1 MTRRILLSLLWLAL
15 LALPRPAA
23 GQVTPAAGATPPDD
37 TQRVS
42 VGLVIYYDYTYQTT
56 PKVGAPG
63 NEVSFSTFEV
73 TRAYINITGQL
84 SHVVSFRI
92 TPDVARLSDGSLN
105 GSQVFRIKYAFGQ
118 FNFDQWTGSWKSSWA
133 RLGVQQTPYVDFAE
147 NIYRYRFQGTTFAER
162 VGSMSSSDAG
172 GSFHSNLPNNYGD
185 FHVGFYNGENYAAVE
200 PNNVKAFEIRGT
212 LRPLGRGSV
221 NARGLRLTGFWINDA
236 PVSDGRRDRALFNA
250 IYEHKYFTAS
260 YEYLNRNDQSPTV
273 AVPNPAD
280 VNARGWSIWVTPFFK
295 EKNHGP
301 EMLIRYDDYK
311 ANKDIDAIQKRTIVG
326 FAWWFA
332 HPGGNATAALMVDY
346 DGLTGSGSQNTLVDN
361 KRWTL
366 HGVINF

>member
-1 MTRRILLSLLWLAL
+1 VTRRILLSLLWLAL

-23 GQVTPAAGATPPDD
+23 AQVTPAAGATPPDD

-42 VGLVIYYDYTYQTT
+42 VGAVIYYDYTYQTT
-56 PKVGAPG
+56 PKVKDAAG
-63 NEVSFSTFEV
+63 NDVTFSTFQV

-92 TPDVARLSDGSLN
+92 TPDVARLTDGSLN

-147 NIYRYRFQGTTFAER
+147 GIYRYRFQGTTFAER
-162 VGSMSSSDAG
+162 VSSMSSSDAG

-185 FHVGFYNGENYAAVE
+185 FHVGFYNGENYNNAEV
-200 PNNVKAFEIRGT
+200 NNVKGFEVRGT
-212 LRPLGRGSV
+212 LRPMGRGSV

-236 PVSDGRRDRALFNA
+236 PVSNGRRDRALFNTT
-250 IYEHKYFTAS
+250 YEHKHFTAS
-260 YEYLNRNDQSPTV
+260 YEYLNRNDQTLPTS
-273 AVPNPAD
+273 AD
-280 VNARGWSIWVTPFFK
+280 VHAAGWSIWVTPFFK

-301 EMLIRYDDYK
+301 EVLIRYDDYK
-311 ANKDIDAIQKRTIVG
+311 PDTNKDALQKRTIVG
-326 FAWWFA
+326 FSWWFA
-332 HPGGNATAALMVDY
+332 HPGGNATAALLFDY
-346 DGLTGSGSQNTLVDN
+346 DGLTGSGSQNTLINN
-361 KRWTL
+361 KKWAL
-366 HGVINF
+366 HGLINF

>member
-1 MTRRILLSLLWLAL
+1 MTRRILLSLLCLVL
-15 LALPRPAA
+15 LAFPRPAGA
-23 GQVTPAAGATPPDD
+23 QVTPAAGATPPDD
-37 TQRVS
+37 TQRIA
-42 VGLVIYYDYTYQTT
+42 VGAVIYFDYTFQDT
-56 PKVGAPG
+56 PKVKDANG
-63 NEVSFSTFEV
+63 NEVSLSTFQV

-84 SHVVSFRI
+84 SHVISFRI
-92 TPDVARLSDGSLN
+92 TPDIARLTDGSLN

-147 NIYRYRFQGTTFAER
+147 GIYRYRFQGTTFAER

-172 GSFHSNLPNNYGD
+172 GSFHTNLPNNYGE

-200 PNNVKAFEIRGT
+200 TNNVKAFEMRGT
-212 LRPLGRGSV
+212 VRPLGRGSV

-236 PVSDGRRDRALFNA
+236 PVSNGRRDRALFNTT
-250 IYEHKYFTAS
+250 YEHKYFTAS
-260 YEYLNRNDQSPTV
+260 YEYLNRNDQALATST
-273 AVPNPAD
+273 D
-280 VNARGWSIWVTPFFK
+280 VNAKGWSIWVTPFFK

-311 ANKDIDAIQKRTIVG
+311 PDTTKDALQKRTIVG

-332 HPGGNATAALMVDY
+332 HPGGNATAALLFDY
-346 DGLTGSGSQNTLVDN
+346 DGLTGSGSQNTLVNN
-361 KRWTL
+361 KKVAL
-366 HGVINF
+366 HGLINF